1 VSGKEI
7 IQAYAS
13 KPETEIDRPV
23 RELKAFVKTILLEP
37 GETTEVGFNI
47 PVSDL
52 SYWDETINGW
62 NLENGSYAIEVG
74 ASSRDIRLSQEI
86 NIKNKGH

>member
-1 VSGKEI
+1 
-7 IQAYAS
+7 
-13 KPETEIDRPV
+13 
-23 RELKAFVKTILLEP
+23 LEP

-86 NIKNKGH
+86 NIKK